1 MVSTAVKEAQG
12 RIWIPKISETELS
25 SLSARVRQVI
35 LSPEGSELYYVAK
48 PLDPHLSLRNPTP
61 VAKATD
67 DLEYYSTIET
77 YHAILEP
84 NCFIPTLD
92 EVLAQIPKS
101 DIGKVVAFKIIENF
115 ESEQYP
121 EALTAGFHPAK
132 TVLYTAKK

>member
-1 MVSTAVKEAQG
+1 MVDTATKKAQG
-12 RIWIPKISETELS
+12 HIWIPKISEKELL
-25 SLSARVRQVI
+25 SLSTQVRQVI

-61 VAKATD
+61 VKKATH

-77 YHAILEP
+77 YHSIIEP

-101 DIGKVVAFKIIENF
+101 DTGKVVAFKIIEDFGNKV
-115 ESEQYP
+115 YP
-121 EALTAGFHPAK
+121 KALAAGFHPAK
-132 TVLYTAKK
+132 TTLYTAKK